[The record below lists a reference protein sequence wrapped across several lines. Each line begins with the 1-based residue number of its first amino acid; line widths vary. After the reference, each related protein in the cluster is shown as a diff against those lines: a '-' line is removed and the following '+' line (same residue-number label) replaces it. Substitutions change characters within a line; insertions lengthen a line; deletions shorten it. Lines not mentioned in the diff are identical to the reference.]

1 MLKGKGWTPIVKEK
15 INNFKLPFT
24 ICHIYSF
31 RFMMSLQYCLQFLA
45 CISSRCSRVSI
56 TLLQQVGM
64 VTTTIT
70 AILSTISD
78 ITIPTFPDNN
88 IQSIQMEI
96 FTSDLVFFKNI
107 LLLTCLIIQRI
118 YQNNSPLPSNNSP
131 TTFFFQLCKFLYN
144 FQI

>member
-1 MLKGKGWTPIVKEK
+1 
-15 INNFKLPFT
+15 
-24 ICHIYSF
+24 
-31 RFMMSLQYCLQFLA
+31 MMSLQYCLQFLA

-131 TTFFFQLCKFLYN
+131 TTFFFPTMQILIQLSDII
-144 FQI
+144 QILSLSSFNLQNQPSLFINYFYICL